1 MQNEKKIETPK
12 IPYTKPELK
21 ELGRLSTLIQ
31 GASISGQPDAY
42 PNDGCFDP
50 NNR

>member
-1 MQNEKKIETPK
+1 MQNEKKDTSK

-31 GASISGQPDAY
+31 GLSVSGQPDAY
-42 PNDGCFDP
+42 PNEGCFDP
-50 NNR
+50 NGGR